1 MPITFDKGTALRI
14 LRAMRSGSL
23 SMPGRR
29 ARTGIVGPTPPEGVR
44 WTRRRVL
51 SELPGV
57 IGASL
62 GDAGVDVA
70 VPRVED
76 RLKAK
81 GVRNTVYEKA
91 VLGKSFIL
99 LRDGLAIPTPELLF
113 FEMREEHDV
122 LGLALLGMELCGG
135 YALPWNGVGKPAYGV
150 KPVTTA
156 ERLRSFI
163 RRAPSLPGID
173 RAREAAGL
181 VQDNCWS
188 PMEAPLVAFAG
199 DGPDGLGFG
208 IGKVIVNRREGAR
221 DPSLASKESRVPDI
235 MFEDTP
241 VGINYDGG
249 GHYDIDRVARAA
261 LAAACEVGR
270 ADIWKELEAVKREV
284 RAKYADDRRRER
296 DLWAD
301 GLTVFTATKED
312 LYEEGAL
319 DLLMAQ
325 VIEAIHR
332 TTGRDMGRQRE
343 VLLDPETAR
352 RRQELLRSALS

>member
-1 MPITFDKGTALRI
+1 
-14 LRAMRSGSL
+14 
-23 SMPGRR
+23 
-29 ARTGIVGPTPPEGVR
+29 
-44 WTRRRVL
+44 
-51 SELPGV
+51 
-57 IGASL
+57 
-62 GDAGVDVA
+62 
-70 VPRVED
+70 
-76 RLKAK
+76 
-81 GVRNTVYEKA
+81 
-91 VLGKSFIL
+91 
-99 LRDGLAIPTPELLF
+99 
-113 FEMREEHDV
+113 
-122 LGLALLGMELCGG
+122 
-135 YALPWNGVGKPAYGV
+135 
-150 KPVTTA
+150 
-156 ERLRSFI
+156 
-163 RRAPSLPGID
+163 
-173 RAREAAGL
+173 
-181 VQDNCWS
+181 
-188 PMEAPLVAFAG
+188 MEAPLVAFAG

-235 MFEDTP
+235 MFADTP

-261 LAAACEVGR
+261 LAAAGEVGR

-343 VLLDPETAR
+343 ALLDPETAR
-352 RRQELLRSALS
+352 RRQELLRSALL